1 MMMPAGTIVPAHESA
16 TAADGDC
23 MATVTTTRPKG
34 RAKAKR
40 SSKARSSKAT
50 KKKQW
55 RSRAVTR
62 RIEAG
67 SAVNCSA
74 CDDHI
79 KFKAKVQGEQI
90 ICNIYKKGVWDRVE
104 HFHAACYD
112 KAGDPFGKPQD

>member
-1 MMMPAGTIVPAHESA
+1 
-16 TAADGDC
+16 
-23 MATVTTTRPKG
+23 MATVTTTRPKA

-40 SSKARSSKAT
+40 STKSRSSKAT
-50 KKKQW
+50 EKRAKQKKKQW

-79 KFKAKVQGEQI
+79 KFKAKVKGEQV

-104 HFHAACYD
+104 HFHAACYE
-112 KAGDPFGKPQD
+112 KAGDPFGKPQE

>member
-1 MMMPAGTIVPAHESA
+1 
-16 TAADGDC
+16 
-23 MATVTTTRPKG
+23 MATVTTTRPKS

-40 SSKARSSKAT
+40 SPKARSTKARSSKAQ
-50 KKKQW
+50 KPKQW
-55 RSRAVTR
+55 RSRAVVR

-79 KFKAKVQGEQI
+79 KFKAKIKGEQV

-104 HFHAACYD
+104 HFHAACYK
-112 KAGDPFGKPQD
+112 KADHPFGKPQE